1 VKINKPLHIIIIII
15 VTTLIVAGVMYLYH
29 YSETK
34 AEQKLH
40 NKQIAGK
47 DTTIAN
53 LKVRIT
59 RLEDAIAAKPD
70 RLPDDL
76 LKIP

>member
-1 VKINKPLHIIIIII
+1 
-15 VTTLIVAGVMYLYH
+15 MYLYH